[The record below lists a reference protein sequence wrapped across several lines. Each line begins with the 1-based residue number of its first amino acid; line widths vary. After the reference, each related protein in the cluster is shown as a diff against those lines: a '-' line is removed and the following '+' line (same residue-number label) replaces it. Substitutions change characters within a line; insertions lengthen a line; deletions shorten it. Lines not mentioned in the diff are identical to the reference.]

1 MINSIIEV
9 FIYCVLAHYIA
20 DYILQTPFI
29 AKFKCKESWE
39 KEYPDKLYKND
50 YKVVLW
56 THSLCWS
63 IVTFLPLYL
72 MIALPAWK
80 YLIIIV
86 FQAYAHYIVDD
97 AKANERLISL
107 KADQIIHLI
116 QIFIIVLAYVIRYYN

>member
-1 MINSIIEV
+1 MINSIIEI

-39 KEYPDKLYKND
+39 KEYPDELYKND

-56 THSLCWS
+56 THSICWS

-72 MIALPAWK
+72 MADVAAWQ
-80 YLIIIV
+80 YLVIILT
-86 FQAYAHYIVDD
+86 QAWCHSIVDD
-97 AKANERLISL
+97 GKANDHIFSL
-107 KADQIIHLI
+107 KGDQIIHLI
-116 QIFIIVLAYVIRYYN
+116 QIIVMVLTYTIL